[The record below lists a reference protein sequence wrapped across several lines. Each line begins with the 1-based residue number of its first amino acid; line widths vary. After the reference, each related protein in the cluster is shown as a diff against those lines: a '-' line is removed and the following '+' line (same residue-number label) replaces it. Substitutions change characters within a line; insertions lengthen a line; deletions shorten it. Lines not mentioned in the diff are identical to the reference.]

1 MENVRRLTRRDFL
14 KGAAKTAAVV
24 AVSGV
29 LPPIIGCGENGSD
42 VTYDTLIRG
51 GEVYD
56 GMVGLGHEPR
66 IADIGIIGDRIV
78 AIGNLTGGGV
88 RTIEAQGLL
97 VCPGF
102 IDVHTHVD
110 LTYLLLEP
118 IEDWGSVK
126 DLTGSFNYL
135 YQGVTTV
142 VGGNCGAGY
151 PEINLFFHKLDE
163 LGGYGTNICTLAPHS
178 LIRQVLFD
186 PQPEKPLSDAQLLFM
201 KGWFETQMEQGT
213 IGFSTGLEYDPGSYS
228 DTDELIELAKV
239 VRKYDGLYASH
250 TRDQTGTGVPPT
262 KWGVLRSIDEA
273 ITIGIEAD
281 IPVHVSHLQVTTPW
295 GDNVTAEQIL
305 EKIEN
310 ARQGPHAID
319 ITGCIHT
326 YNIGWGPL
334 NYRLPQKYKKVNG
347 IKDYYKTG
355 KGREE
360 VTQAIEYVFDE
371 YLGPEKIRICSW
383 ENKRYNM
390 QYLSDLVKQPEFPE
404 NKGKTPAECFVDIVA
419 LDPDP
424 AAPYAYSDEICGEI
438 KDGIIP
444 GDHIFMSSDGLAS
457 SEDPKRDTPIVHPRT
472 FNNATRVLT
481 KFVKPADGA
490 VMDLST
496 AIKKMT
502 SDPAEKFKLRERGLI
517 EEGYFADIVVIN
529 REKLKSNATFDDEK
543 HYSEGVEYC
552 LVNGVL
558 AIDNGKATD
567 QRAGKI
573 LRRV

>member
-1 MENVRRLTRRDFL
+1 MENIRRLTRRDFL

-24 AVSGV
+24 AASGV
-29 LPPIIGCGENGSD
+29 LPPIIGCNGSD
-42 VTYDTLIRG
+42 MTYDTVIRG
-51 GEVYD
+51 GEIHD
-56 GMVGLGHEPR
+56 GMGNAPR
-66 IADIGIIGDRIV
+66 IADIGIIGERIV
-78 AIGNLTGGGV
+78 AIGNLTGAGV
-88 RTIEAQGLL
+88 RTINAQGLL

-118 IEDWGSVK
+118 IEDWESVK

-151 PEINLFFHKLDE
+151 PEINMFFNKLE
-163 LGGYGTNICTLAPHS
+163 TLGGYGTNICTLVPHG

-186 PQPEKPLSDAQLLFM
+186 PQPEEPLSDAQLLVM
-201 KGWFETQMEQGT
+201 KGWFATQMEQGT

-228 DTDELIELAKV
+228 DTTELIELAKV
-239 VRKYDGLYASH
+239 VRQYDGLYATH

-262 KWGVLRSIDEA
+262 NWGVLRSIDEA

-326 YNIGWGPL
+326 YSIGWGPL

-360 VTQAIEYVFDE
+360 VTQAIEDVFDH
-371 YLGPEKIRICSW
+371 YLPAKDIVICSY
-383 ENKRYNM
+383 EANPDYN
-390 QYLSDLVKQPEFPE
+390 LKSLAELPHIPGNE
-404 NKGKTPAECFVDIVA
+404 GKTPADCFVDIVA
-419 LDPDP
+419 KDPDVP
-424 AAPYAYSDEICGEI
+424 APYAYSNEINGDI

-457 SEDPKRDTPIVHPRT
+457 SEDRETPIVHPRT
-472 FNNATRVLT
+472 FDNATRVLT
-481 KFVKPADGA
+481 EFVLPAEGA
-490 VMDLST
+490 RMDLPS
-496 AIKKMT
+496 AIRKMT
-502 SDPAEKFKLRERGLI
+502 SLPADKFKLRERGRI

-529 REKLKSNATFDDEK
+529 REKLKSNATWE
-543 HYSEGVEYC
+543 HENRYSEGVEYS

-558 AIDNGKATD
+558 AIENGKATD

-573 LRRV
+573 LRRT